1 MKNSI
6 KNVLLKKRSADAGYV
21 SLAVSFILLVI
32 FVVVLIFAYMYGIL
46 CMNTSDNIDLVM
58 TTYCKRME
66 SQGCL
71 SQEEV
76 EDMKEQLAEY
86 GMVNVQ
92 VSGQGTDGTKI
103 PYGEKVEIIVKGDLD
118 YVKSSKMSDIRG
130 TLEFLRTFLNDSSV
144 GRFDSRTM
152 TKSGTSKN

>member
-1 MKNSI
+1 MKNNI
-6 KNVLLKKRSADAGYV
+6 KNVLLKKSSADAGYV

-32 FVVVLIFAYMYGIL
+32 FVVVLLFAYMYGIL

-76 EDMKEQLAEY
+76 DEMKDQLAEY
-86 GMVNVQ
+86 GMVNIQ

-103 PYGEKVEIIVKGDLD
+103 AYGEKVAIIVKGDLD
-118 YVKSSKMSDIRG
+118 YVASAKMSDIKG
-130 TLEFLRTFLNDSSV
+130 TLEFLRTFLNDADI
-144 GRFDSRTM
+144 GRFSDRTM
-152 TKSGTSKN
+152 IKSGTSKN